1 MNKKHIFLLIGG
13 ILCLPLIVTLL
24 LEFPLFSLARG
35 EVGSWIGFWGSYL
48 GNIIGL
54 IGLSYA
60 TYFQI
65 QYQQKLM
72 LDEIHSQN
80 ELEKKRI
87 YVEII
92 LNKLND
98 YLLCLNQL
106 DNSIAKFHKVFSE
119 HVDAI
124 QQLQQSYSVNPV
136 QMIINN
142 DENLVDII
150 FNLSQLQSLK
160 VYLEQETLS
169 LNNLKD
175 ITELTKKM
183 IRDFQ
188 KMKDT
193 PDKKTLI
200 LSNEYKLHK
209 KDLKELL
216 KMIQSE
222 KDYTN
227 SHISAVLKSEFIVGR
242 KENL

>member
-1 MNKKHIFLLIGG
+1 MNNKHIILLISG
-13 ILCLPLIVTLL
+13 ILCFPLIVTLL

-35 EVGSWIGFWGSYL
+35 EVESWIGFWGSYL

-65 QYQQKLM
+65 RYQQKLM
-72 LDEIHSQN
+72 LDEIYSQN

-98 YLLCLNQL
+98 YLLCLDQL
-106 DNSIAKFHKVFSE
+106 DNSIAKFHTVFLK
-119 HVDAI
+119 HINDI
-124 QQLQQSYSVNPV
+124 QQLQQSDSDNPV
-136 QMIINN
+136 QTIGKNN
-142 DENLVDII
+142 ENLVDSI
-150 FNLSQLQSLK
+150 FYLGQLQSLK
-160 VYLEQETLS
+160 VYLEQENLP
-169 LNNLKD
+169 LQNLKD
-175 ITELTKKM
+175 ITDLTKKM
-183 IRDFQ
+183 IRNFQ

-193 PDKKTLI
+193 SDKETLN
-200 LSNEYKLHK
+200 LLNEYDLHK
-209 KDLKELL
+209 KDLKKLL
-216 KMIQSE
+216 KIIQSE

-227 SHISAVLKSEFIVGR
+227 SHISAVLNSEFIVRR